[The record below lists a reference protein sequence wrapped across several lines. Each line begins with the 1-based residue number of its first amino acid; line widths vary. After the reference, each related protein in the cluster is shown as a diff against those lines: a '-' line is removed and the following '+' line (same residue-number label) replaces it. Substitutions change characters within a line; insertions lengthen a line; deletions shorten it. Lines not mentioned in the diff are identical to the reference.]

1 MNVRQLFD
9 LNGKVAVVTGGSI
22 GLGNQIAN
30 GLAEAGA
37 DLVLCARKKERVDAL
52 AEDIRRKT
60 GVKVLSCK
68 CDVSREEEVMRLA
81 QESFA
86 SFGAVDI
93 LVNNAGISWGAKP
106 EEMTAGDWQKVLD
119 VNLNGTFFGC
129 KHFGKAMIA
138 RRSGCIV
145 NISSGLALGE
155 DLNNVSVPS
164 YVASKGAVLSLTRHL
179 AARWAEYGIRV
190 NVVAPG
196 WFPTHMSDYVI
207 RTREKALLSRI
218 PLGRFGGDDDLKGVV
233 VFLASAAASF
243 ITGQTIVVD
252 GGQSTV

>member
-1 MNVRQLFD
+1 MDVRQLFD
-9 LNGKVAVVTGGSI
+9 LNGKVAVVTGASI
-22 GLGNQIAN
+22 GLGNQIAR

-37 DLVLCARKKERVDAL
+37 SLVLCARNKERTDVF
-52 AEDIRRKT
+52 AEDIRQKT

-68 CDVSREEEVMRLA
+68 CDVSREEEVMRLV
-81 QESFA
+81 QESLA

-93 LVNNAGISWGAKP
+93 LVNNAGISWAAKP

-129 KHFGKAMIA
+129 KHFGKVMIA

-196 WFPTHMSDYVI
+196 WFPTHMSEYVI
-207 RTREKALLSRI
+207 RKREKDLLSRI